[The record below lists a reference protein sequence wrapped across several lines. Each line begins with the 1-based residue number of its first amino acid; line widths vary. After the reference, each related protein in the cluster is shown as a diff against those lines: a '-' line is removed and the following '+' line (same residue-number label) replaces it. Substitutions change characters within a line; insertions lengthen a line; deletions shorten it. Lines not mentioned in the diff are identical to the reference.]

1 MKTLAGGP
9 KTQAHAVRIWAY
21 CEKRNWDVSYEDVSR
36 ALGLSVNVIHSVISK
51 NKWGGRISERRRNVI
66 SNQATH
72 ERGHRANINLIPLDI
87 LIRG

>member
-21 CEKRNWDVSYEDVSR
+21 CNKRNWDVSRQQISDDLKIP
-36 ALGLSVNVIHSVISK
+36 LGSVNVVMSK
-51 NKWGGRISERRRNVI
+51 NGWGGRINEKRRYAIV
-66 SNQATH
+66 QHAH
-72 ERGHRANINLIPLDI
+72 HAQGHRANINLIPLDI